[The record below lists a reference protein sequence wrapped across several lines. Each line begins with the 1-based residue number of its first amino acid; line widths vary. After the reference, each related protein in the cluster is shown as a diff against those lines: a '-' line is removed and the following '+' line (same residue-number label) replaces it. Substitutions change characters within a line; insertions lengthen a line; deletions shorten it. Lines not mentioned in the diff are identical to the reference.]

1 MPRPEVGDAAP
12 EFELPDT
19 DGQTVRLRDLR
30 GKKVVLYF
38 YPRDDTPGCTVEA
51 CSFRDN
57 IGALTEAGA
66 LVYGV
71 STDDV
76 ASHGK
81 FTSKFDLNFP
91 LLADTERKTVE
102 DYGVWVERKR
112 FGRTSMGIQRA
123 TFLIDEDGRIAK
135 VWATV
140 KPAEHVAQ
148 VLEALAT

>member
-1 MPRPEVGDAAP
+1 MSRPEVGDAAP
-12 EFELPDT
+12 EFELQDT
-19 DGQTVRLRDLR
+19 DSQTVRLRDLR

-91 LLADTERKTVE
+91 LLADTERTTVQ

-123 TFLIDEDGRIAK
+123 TFLIDEEGRIAK

-140 KPAEHVAQ
+140 KPELHVAQ
-148 VLEALAT
+148 VLEAVAT

>member
-12 EFELPDT
+12 EFELQDT
-19 DGQTVRLRDLR
+19 DSQTVRLRDLR

-91 LLADTERKTVE
+91 LLADTDRTTVQ

-112 FGRTSMGIQRA
+112 YGRTSMGIQRA
-123 TFLIDEDGRIAK
+123 TFLIDEEGQIAK

-140 KPAEHVAQ
+140 KPEEHVAQ

>member
-12 EFELPDT
+12 EFELQDT
-19 DGQTVRLRDLR
+19 NSQTVRLRDLR

-91 LLADTERKTVE
+91 LLADTDRTTVQ

-112 FGRTSMGIQRA
+112 YGRTSMGIQRA

>member
-1 MPRPEVGDAAP
+1 MSRPEVGDAAP
-12 EFELPDT
+12 EFELQDT
-19 DGQTVRLRDLR
+19 NSQTVRLRDLR

-91 LLADTERKTVE
+91 LLADTDRTTVQ

-112 FGRTSMGIQRA
+112 YGRTSMGIQRA

-140 KPAEHVAQ
+140 KPEEHVAQ

>member
-12 EFELPDT
+12 EFELQDT
-19 DGQTVRLRDLR
+19 DSQTVRLRDLR

-91 LLADTERKTVE
+91 LLADTERTTVQ

-123 TFLIDEDGRIAK
+123 TFLIDEEGRIAK

-140 KPAEHVAQ
+140 KPELHVAQ

>member
-12 EFELPDT
+12 EFELQDT
-19 DGQTVRLRDLR
+19 DSQTVRLRDLR

-57 IGALTEAGA
+57 ISALTEAGA

-91 LLADTERKTVE
+91 LLADTERTTVQ

-123 TFLIDEDGRIAK
+123 TFLIDEEGRIAK

-140 KPAEHVAQ
+140 KPELHVAQ

>member
-12 EFELPDT
+12 EFELQDT
-19 DGQTVRLRDLR
+19 TGQTVRLRDLR

-57 IGALTEAGA
+57 IGPLTQAGA

-76 ASHGK
+76 ASHEK

-91 LLADTERKTVE
+91 LLADTERTTVQ
-102 DYGVWVERKR
+102 DYGVWVEKKK
-112 FGRTSMGIQRA
+112 FGKTSMGIQRS
-123 TFLIDEDGRIAK
+123 TFLIDEEGRIAK

-140 KPAEHVAQ
+140 EPAEHVAQ
-148 VLEALAT
+148 VLEALAA

>member
-12 EFELPDT
+12 EFELQDT
-19 DGQTVRLRDLR
+19 DSQTVRLRDLR

-91 LLADTERKTVE
+91 LLADTERTTVQ

-123 TFLIDEDGRIAK
+123 TFLIDEEGRIAK

-140 KPAEHVAQ
+140 KPELHVAQ
-148 VLEALAT
+148 VLEAVAT

>member
-12 EFELPDT
+12 EFELQDT
-19 DGQTVRLRDLR
+19 DSQTVRLRDLR

-91 LLADTERKTVE
+91 LLADTDRTTVQ

-112 FGRTSMGIQRA
+112 YGRTSMGIQRA
-123 TFLIDEDGRIAK
+123 TFLIDEEGRIAK

-140 KPAEHVAQ
+140 KPEEHVAQ

>member
-1 MPRPEVGDAAP
+1 MSRPEVGDAAP
-12 EFELPDT
+12 EFELQDT
-19 DGQTVRLRDLR
+19 NSQTVRLRDLR

-91 LLADTERKTVE
+91 LLADTDRTTVQ

-112 FGRTSMGIQRA
+112 YGRTSMGIQRA
-123 TFLIDEDGRIAK
+123 TFLIDEEGRIAK

-140 KPAEHVAQ
+140 KPEEHIAQ

>member
-12 EFELPDT
+12 EFELQDT
-19 DGQTVRLRDLR
+19 DSQTVRLRDLR

-71 STDDV
+71 STDDI

-91 LLADTERKTVE
+91 LLADTERTTVQ

-112 FGRTSMGIQRA
+112 YGRTSMGIQRA

-140 KPAEHVAQ
+140 KPELHVAQ

>member
-1 MPRPEVGDAAP
+1 MSRPEVGDAAP
-12 EFELPDT
+12 EFELQDT
-19 DGQTVRLRDLR
+19 DSQTVRLRDLR

-57 IGALTEAGA
+57 ISALTEAGA

-71 STDDV
+71 SADDV

-91 LLADTERKTVE
+91 LLADTERTTVQ

-123 TFLIDEDGRIAK
+123 TFLIDEEGRIAK

-140 KPAEHVAQ
+140 KPELHVAQ
-148 VLEALAT
+148 VLEAVAT

>member
-1 MPRPEVGDAAP
+1 MSRPEVGDAAP
-12 EFELPDT
+12 EFELQDT
-19 DGQTVRLRDLR
+19 NSQAVRLRDLR

-91 LLADTERKTVE
+91 LLADTDRTTVQ

-112 FGRTSMGIQRA
+112 YGRTSMGIQRA

>member
-1 MPRPEVGDAAP
+1 MSRPEVGDAAP
-12 EFELPDT
+12 EFELQDT
-19 DGQTVRLRDLR
+19 DSQTVRLRDLR

-91 LLADTERKTVE
+91 LLADTERTTVQ

-140 KPAEHVAQ
+140 KPELHVAQ
-148 VLEALAT
+148 VLEAVAT

>member
-1 MPRPEVGDAAP
+1 MSRPEVGDAAP
-12 EFELPDT
+12 EFELQDT
-19 DGQTVRLRDLR
+19 DSQTVRLRDLR

-91 LLADTERKTVE
+91 LLADTERTTVQ

-123 TFLIDEDGRIAK
+123 TFLIDEEGRIAK

-140 KPAEHVAQ
+140 KPELHVAQ

>member
-12 EFELPDT
+12 EFELQDT
-19 DGQTVRLRDLR
+19 DSQTVRLRDLR

-91 LLADTERKTVE
+91 LLADTDRTTVQ

-112 FGRTSMGIQRA
+112 YGRTSMGIQRA

-140 KPAEHVAQ
+140 KPEEHVAQ